1 LADARI
7 DLALLSPGERALLR
21 ALSGIEARLSRLEE
35 AVRSGQSFKVGK
47 GRSENAPITVA
58 LDLRDVGATT
68 LEVTVRS
75 DVACVFLVE
84 GSVDGVNFAVKDRL
98 VLASPGEI
106 HQGYANAYPVV
117 RVRSDDA
124 GNHEVEVV
132 AAR

>member
-1 LADARI
+1 LVDARI
-7 DLALLSPGERALLR
+7 DLTVISPVVGALLQ
-21 ALSGIEARLSRLEE
+21 ALSGIEARLSKLEE
-35 AVRSGQSFKVGK
+35 AIRSGQSFRVGR
-47 GRSENAPITVA
+47 GRSQGAPITVA

-75 DVACVFLVE
+75 DVPCTFLVE
-84 GSVDGVNFAVKDRL
+84 GSADGVNFAVKDRL
-98 VLASPGEI
+98 VLDAPGEI